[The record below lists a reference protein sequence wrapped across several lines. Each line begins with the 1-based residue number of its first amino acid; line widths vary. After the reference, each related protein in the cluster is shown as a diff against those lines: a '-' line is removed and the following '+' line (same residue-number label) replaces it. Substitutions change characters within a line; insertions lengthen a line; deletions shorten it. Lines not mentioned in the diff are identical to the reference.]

1 MVNTHFSE
9 ETAQS
14 VMIMYEQRIE
24 ALLLNIKMLEMQ
36 LDYTQKMSEL

>member
-9 ETAQS
+9 ETSQS
-14 VMIMYEQRIE
+14 VMVMYEQRIE

-36 LDYTQKMSEL
+36 LDYTIEQSNL